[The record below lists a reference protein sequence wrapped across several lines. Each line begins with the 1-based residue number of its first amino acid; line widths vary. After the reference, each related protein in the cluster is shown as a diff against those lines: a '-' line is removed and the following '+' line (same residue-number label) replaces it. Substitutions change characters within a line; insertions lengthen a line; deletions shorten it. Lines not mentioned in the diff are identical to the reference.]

1 MKSIEQREID
11 NATFQINAPKRHSHA
26 NEQRLT
32 RCVKLIRSGKTLEE
46 VCTEVFGRDNETLR
60 QDIVEAIDKESKG
73 VQIERGNKRFVARP
87 ESSTVDFRRVRNA

>member
-1 MKSIEQREID
+1 MKSIEQTEID
-11 NATFQINAPKRHSHA
+11 KATFQINAPKRHSHA

-46 VCTEVFGRDNETLR
+46 VCKEVFGRDNETLR
-60 QDIVEAIDKESKG
+60 QDIVEAIDRDSKG
-73 VQIERGNKRFVARP
+73 VQIEREHKRFVGRP